1 MVHIQ
6 ISYLNYFK
14 DTDCLP
20 IHSFYGYWNTMLDDQ
35 AYSVTKI
42 EFETR
47 LFNELELLDDPL
59 DLFIE
64 YISWLNN
71 QPVKNSDEL
80 DKLLSRC
87 ISYISKIDTYYN
99 DPRLLK
105 IWLWHID
112 NIITNNE
119 TQPTITMTRIIS
131 VEFQKM
137 YNIGIGCKLSLWY
150 ETFVKFLFDFK
161 LFQYCLPVLKIGI
174 FNNARPLKRLETTFN
189 QYESNLPTDVVTQ
202 DIDDLSVI
210 LRNIIEHE
218 NSITPPPP
226 VKANNPVYKI
236 INPGNGRKPERIDC
250 NFNLIYQENNHIDSY
265 NFEQILAISRNVYN
279 KKKKT
284 VIYQDSQKNANNSK
298 KHMIYMDS
306 QDNSNNESQQPL
318 KKLNYSND
326 KKNIERVPLTSTTK
340 TPVEHEYTN
349 VTTTSILPLNDDI
362 TQQQHTQT
370 TNIPHSPTVTMF
382 SKDAMN
388 DVYSMFN
395 QQGDSPESSSQQQD
409 DNTNTTNIR
418 SNNNTGTINLTN
430 RYAVFEGDGFTQDFT
445 RPNIDDLTEVKTQI
459 KEPRLETEQEPVV
472 DTQENNT
479 TRNEFQTDSQNF
491 MTPIQEKTEQTDII
505 STQSSPFLTQP
516 PQFQSLPT
524 APNSTFETPLVID
537 HPLDLNLRKNLLL
550 TISPP
555 LDEYKNFYRYNQPL
569 RMSSLLK
576 KIHKVSKSENKNPII
591 DFKKTGDLYCIR
603 SELGQGGY
611 AIVYLAESDTGNLK
625 ALKIERP
632 ASVWEYYILKQIES
646 RLPNA
651 SILKS
656 IIQVDSLHY
665 FLDESYLVLNYAN
678 QGTFLDLINLQQT
691 NGSLDELLCMFL
703 TVELMKVI
711 ESIHDIGI
719 IHGDLK
725 PDNCMI
731 RFESMTQELGHYNR
745 DSQNGWNHKGIYLI
759 DFGRSFDMT
768 LFPIGTKFKSDWKTD
783 QQDCSEMRL
792 GKEWTFEADY
802 YGLASILHSLLFG
815 EFIDTIRLPNN
826 RYKLRKSFKR
836 YWHVDQWNDIFNT
849 LLNSG
854 DTDISNPS
862 RLTSRLKTLRHSL
875 EDILE
880 QDNNSDELRR
890 IILDLEIDLKSKDK
904 TNDNKLV

>member
-1 MVHIQ
+1 
-6 ISYLNYFK
+6 
-14 DTDCLP
+14 
-20 IHSFYGYWNTMLDDQ
+20 MLDDQ
-35 AYSVTKI
+35 IDSVTKI

-64 YISWLNN
+64 YISWLHSSGNDN
-71 QPVKNSDEL
+71 IDEL
-80 DKLLSRC
+80 DKLLYRC

-112 NIITNNE
+112 NIISKNE
-119 TQPTITMTRIIS
+119 KFNHNTLQLVIK
-131 VEFQKM
+131 EFQKM
-137 YNIGIGCKLSLWY
+137 YNIGIGIKLSLWY
-150 ETFVKFLFDFK
+150 ETLTKILFDFK
-161 LFQYCLPVLKIGI
+161 LIEHCIQILRIGI
-174 FNNARPLKRLETTFN
+174 NNNARPLKRLKISLN
-189 QYESNLPTDVVTQ
+189 QYESNISNEINIP
-202 DIDDLSVI
+202 IINDLSQF
-210 LRNIIEHE
+210 LQNIIIQDKP
-218 NSITPPPP
+218 SQ
-226 VKANNPVYKI
+226 VKSNPVYKI
-236 INPGNGRKPERIDC
+236 INPGNGRKLEKIDC
-250 NFNLIYQENNHIDSY
+250 NFNLIYEEDTNNYKDNY
-265 NFEQILAISRNVYN
+265 NFEQILAISRNVYI
-279 KKKKT
+279 KKEKKNIPMDKKS
-284 VIYQDSQKNANNSK
+284 VIYQDSSITQTNTK
-298 KHMIYMDS
+298 KHLIYMDS
-306 QDNSNNESQQPL
+306 QDSNNSQQPL
-318 KKLNYSND
+318 KKLNYSNEKHSD
-326 KKNIERVPLTSTTK
+326 RIPLTSNIKDTK
-340 TPVEHEYTN
+340 ENEYTN
-349 VTTTSILPLNDDI
+349 VTTTSILPLNDDN
-362 TQQQHTQT
+362 THTQT
-370 TNIPHSPTVTMF
+370 LNMVPHSPTVTMF
-382 SKDAMN
+382 SKDAIN

-395 QQGDSPESSSQQQD
+395 QQGDSPESSSQQPD
-409 DNTNTTNIR
+409 DNTTNIR

-445 RPNIDDLTEVKTQI
+445 RPNIDDLTEVKTQL
-459 KEPRLETEQEPVV
+459 KESQTQQNDIPRNNTITNEFHS
-472 DTQENNT
+472 DTQ
-479 TRNEFQTDSQNF
+479 DF
-491 MTPIQEKTEQTDII
+491 MTPIQEKTEITDIR

-516 PQFQSLPT
+516 PQFPLLPT
-524 APNSTFETPLVID
+524 APTSTSEKPLMID
-537 HPLDLNLRKNLLL
+537 HPLDINLRKNLLV
-550 TISPP
+550 TITPP

-576 KIHKVSKSENKNPII
+576 RIHKVSKSENKNPIV

-651 SILKS
+651 PILQS

-678 QGTFLDLINLQQT
+678 QGTVLDLINSQQN

-731 RFESMTQELGHYNR
+731 RFETISMDLGHYNR
-745 DSQNGWNHKGIYLI
+745 DSRQGWNHKGIYLI

-768 LFPIGTKFKSDWKTD
+768 LFPNGTKFKSDWKTD

-815 EFIDTIRLPNN
+815 QFIDTIRLPNN
-826 RYKLRKSFKR
+826 RYKLRKPFKR
-836 YWHVDQWNDIFNT
+836 YWHTDQWNEIFNI

-854 DTDISNPS
+854 DIDQWGPLPITPRI
-862 RLTSRLKTLRHSL
+862 KTLRHSL

-880 QDNNSDELRR
+880 QDNNSDKLRR

-904 TNDNKLV
+904 TNDKKII